1 MMQTSTQEK
10 SEAAIIPGPAGDLE
24 AVIDYAQGAK
34 ATEIAVVCHPHPLH
48 GGTMTNKVA
57 HMLAKSFNAAGI
69 TAIRFNFRGVG
80 RSAGSYAD
88 GIGETEDAL
97 AVIEWARARWSCAAV
112 SVAGF
117 SFGGAVAIRAAAA
130 SQPARLITVAPAVDR
145 VHVPLAQLPRCPWL
159 VIQGDEDEIVA
170 ADVVQSWIQKLPIV
184 PELALLRGVGHFFHG
199 RLNELQDTV
208 TAWLAR
214 HPVAVAEQDRHL

>member
-97 AVIEWARARWSCAAV
+97 AVIEWARARWSGAAV

-145 VHVPLAQLPRCPWL
+145 VHVPVDRLPRCPWL
-159 VIQGDEDEIVA
+159 VIQGDDD
-170 ADVVQSWIQKLPIV
+170 DVVTPESVRTWIEQLPTQ
-184 PELALLRGVGHFFHG
+184 PELRMLSGVGHFFHG
-199 RLNELQDTV
+199 QLNRLKETV
-208 TAWLAR
+208 LDWLDAQGASGR
-214 HPVAVAEQDRHL
+214 SAE